1 MEKNKKLIL
10 LGVSFLFFVLAFV
23 LGRSLYQ
30 NQQAKEISLV
40 TFENSEVFLRDHS
53 PKLGNPDAKIH
64 LVEFLDPECESCR
77 VFAPLVKSLLQEFD
91 GKIQLVVRY
100 APFHANSEFAI
111 KILEAARFQGK
122 YWEVLDVLFQ
132 FQPEWGS
139 HHHPKPELIWQ
150 YLERTGVDIQKIKN
164 EMNDEKINQFIL
176 QDKQDGEKLGVVGTP
191 SFFVNGKPLE
201 VFGYEPLRMMIL
213 KELENLEKN

>member
-1 MEKNKKLIL
+1 MKKNKKLLL
-10 LGVSFLFFVLAFV
+10 LGVSFLFLIVAFF

-30 NQQAKEISLV
+30 NQQSKKLTLVAFQDAEI
-40 TFENSEVFLRDHS
+40 FLRDHA

-77 VFAPLVKSLLQEFD
+77 AFAPLVKSLVQEFE
-91 GKIQLVVRY
+91 GKIQLVIRY
-100 APFHANSEFAI
+100 APFHTNSEFAI
-111 KILEAARFQGK
+111 RVLEAARFQGK

-132 FQPEWGS
+132 FQPQWGD

-150 YLERTGVDIQKIKN
+150 YLERTGVDIEKIKS
-164 EMNDEKINQFIL
+164 EMNDQRITNLIL
-176 QDKQDGEKLGVVGTP
+176 QDKLDGEKLGVTGTP

-201 VFGYEPLRMMIL
+201 VFGYEPLRAMIV
-213 KELENLEKN
+213 KEVENL